1 MKLLSPVRHQIM
13 GVKRGDFIK
22 MPTYRYKCRQCGYE
36 LEKFSSISSYQR
48 ELECPMCH
56 GIARLSISGGSGL
69 IFKGSGFYI
78 TDYARKKTSSAK
90 ENNKKSK

>member
-1 MKLLSPVRHQIM
+1 
-13 GVKRGDFIK
+13 
-22 MPTYRYKCRQCGYE
+22 MPTYRYKCRECGYE

-56 GIARLSISGGSGL
+56 GIACLSISGGTGL

-78 TDYARKKTSSAK
+78 TDYSRKKTSSDKKK
-90 ENNKKSK
+90 ENKPE